1 MQNLTL
7 NYVFL
12 IFLAY
17 ELSAAKG
24 EYTLL
29 KILFKSEWIWRLIP
43 IFAVSQKLKHEE
55 KLCDVIERRKLV
67 EVEEQEVQRK
77 ERDLVG

>member
-29 KILFKSEWIWRLIP
+29 KILFKSE
-43 IFAVSQKLKHEE
+43 
-55 KLCDVIERRKLV
+55 
-67 EVEEQEVQRK
+67 
-77 ERDLVG
+77 